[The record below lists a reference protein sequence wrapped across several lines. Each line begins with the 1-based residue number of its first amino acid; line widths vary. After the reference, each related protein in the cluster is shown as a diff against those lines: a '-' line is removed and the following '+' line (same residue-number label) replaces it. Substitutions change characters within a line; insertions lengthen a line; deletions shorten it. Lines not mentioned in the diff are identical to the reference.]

1 MVGDHGGVDSV
12 VDWGVDG
19 VNSVGD
25 NSLGSVKSVGG
36 ISNDGGVGSKGLALG
51 GGPVLSLVGLAH
63 GLVADLAV
71 SVSIDGSVSSIVNWG
86 HSGGDGGVG
95 NRGRVDS
102 VGNHRGSVDGV
113 SNRSSMDSVGN
124 GSSMDSVGNRGSVD
138 SVSNDG
144 SSMDSVSNRGISGG
158 GGSLVARSRSLR
170 IDSRTLVGHISN
182 KAIISIGGVGNLLD
196 SAVGKSNSVRS
207 LDIAGAI

>member
-1 MVGDHGGVDSV
+1 MDSVGKRGVDSV

-19 VNSVGD
+19 VDGVGD

-36 ISNDGGVGSKGLALG
+36 ISNDGGVGSEGLALG

-95 NRGRVDS
+95 NRGSVDS

-113 SNRSSMDSVGN
+113 SNR
-124 GSSMDSVGNRGSVD
+124 
-138 SVSNDG
+138 
-144 SSMDSVSNRGISGG
+144 GISRG

-170 IDSRTLVGHISN
+170 IDSGTLVGHISD

-207 LDIAGAI
+207 LDIAGPI

>member
-1 MVGDHGGVDSV
+1 MDSVGKRGVDSV

-19 VNSVGD
+19 VNSVGN

-36 ISNDGGVGSKGLALG
+36 ISNDGGVGSEGLALG

-71 SVSIDGSVSSIVNWG
+71 SVSIDGLVSSIVNWG

-95 NRGRVDS
+95 NRGSVDS

-113 SNRSSMDSVGN
+113 SNRSSMDSV
-124 GSSMDSVGNRGSVD
+124 
-138 SVSNDG
+138 
-144 SSMDSVSNRGISGG
+144 SNRGISRG

-170 IDSRTLVGHISN
+170 IDSGTLVGHISD

>member
-19 VNSVGD
+19 VNSVGN
-25 NSLGSVKSVGG
+25 NSISSVKSVGG
-36 ISNDGGVGSKGLALG
+36 ISHDGGVGSEGLALG

-63 GLVADLAV
+63 RLVADLAV

-95 NRGRVDS
+95 NRGSVDS

-113 SNRSSMDSVGN
+113 SNRSSMDSVSN
-124 GSSMDSVGNRGSVD
+124 RSSMD

-144 SSMDSVSNRGISGG
+144 SSMDSVSNRGISRG

-170 IDSRTLVGHISN
+170 IDSGTLVGHISD
-182 KAIISIGGVGNLLD
+182 KA
-196 SAVGKSNSVRS
+196 
-207 LDIAGAI
+207 